1 MKAYIDF
8 IKLRAPENSVL
19 KSSISRLG
27 SEGKEVKPVINAL
40 MLLMSANPVKNGDS
54 RKYDYLNLRK
64 IRLKFQTFPNEKL
77 GGIKFIHFIGS
88 ITYI

>member
-8 IKLRAPENSVL
+8 IKLGAAKNSVL

-40 MLLMSANPVKNGDS
+40 MMLLPANPLENGDS

-64 IRLKFQTFPNEKL
+64 IRLKLQTFPKMKNWEEL
-77 GGIKFIHFIGS
+77 SLF
-88 ITYI
+88 TL